1 MQKNNNSILHLI
13 SKMEVTHM
21 KLKYFIAIM
30 LLMNVSL
37 VHAAD
42 LRGKLTGISGA
53 KININCEGYTTSANI
68 SASGSYR
75 VSNLPANKS
84 CSFTVMV
91 GSHSSTAI
99 PFSSSKNVS
108 VFNGSIKKFNNQIL
122 VVRK

>member
-1 MQKNNNSILHLI
+1 
-13 SKMEVTHM
+13 MEVTHM
-21 KLKYFIAIM
+21 KLKYFIAVL

-84 CSFTVMV
+84 CSFTVKV
-91 GSHSSTAI
+91 GNHSNLFYPVNS
-99 PFSSSKNVS
+99 F
-108 VFNGSIKKFNNQIL
+108 FQQC
-122 VVRK
+122 